1 MQAGLVT
8 PPARGRLRS
17 GCVAC
22 VLLATIL
29 ARESATHAQSNGAIE
44 IRRGTID
51 GGGGLVG
58 AGGIDL
64 TLTLGQH
71 DAARSGAGAL
81 EVRGG
86 FWAATVT
93 RDDNL
98 FANGFE

>member
-29 ARESATHAQSNGAIE
+29 ASESATHAQSNDAIE
-44 IRRGTID
+44 IRRSTID

>member
-1 MQAGLVT
+1 MQVALVT
-8 PPARGRLRS
+8 PPARGRLRW
-17 GCVAC
+17 GCAAC

-29 ARESATHAQSNGAIE
+29 ASGASTHAQSNGAIE
-44 IRRGTID
+44 IRRSTID

-58 AGGIDL
+58 AGGIGL
-64 TLTLGQH
+64 TSTLGQH
-71 DAARSGAGAL
+71 DAARSRAGAL

-93 RDDNL
+93 GDDNL